1 MKQSTEPPP
10 LLTADELAEFL
21 RLTRSA
27 VYTMV
32 ARGELPGVVKIGR
45 RLRFR
50 REAVL
55 EWLGR
60 APSSKE
66 L

>member
-1 MKQSTEPPP
+1 M
-10 LLTADELAEFL
+10 TADELGELL

-32 ARGELPGVVKIGR
+32 ARGELPGVLKIGR

-66 L
+66 TWR

>member
-1 MKQSTEPPP
+1 MKPSTSASP

-21 RLTRSA
+21 RLTRGA

-50 REAVL
+50 RDAVV

-66 L
+66 F

>member
-1 MKQSTEPPP
+1 MQCRSEPSP
-10 LLTADELAEFL
+10 LLTAEELGELL
-21 RLTRSA
+21 RLSRGA
-27 VYTMV
+27 IYTMV
-32 ARGELPGVVKIGR
+32 ARGELPGVVKLGR

-50 REAVL
+50 RDAVL